1 MTPQER
7 NAEAARQKKFIRDLS
22 ASVLADMMLAID
34 RDQIPTTWDGHQLR
48 QWLVIA
54 FEHASLHQTPAVKR
68 EVRKVVNQID
78 DERRNK

>member
-1 MTPQER
+1 MNNNT
-7 NAEAARQKKFIRDLS
+7 ARAFQRKFLRDLS
-22 ASVLADMMLAID
+22 ANVLAEMQQAID
-34 RDQIPTTWDGHQLR
+34 RDQIPATWDGHQLR

-54 FEHASLHQTPAVKR
+54 FEDASLHPTPAVKR